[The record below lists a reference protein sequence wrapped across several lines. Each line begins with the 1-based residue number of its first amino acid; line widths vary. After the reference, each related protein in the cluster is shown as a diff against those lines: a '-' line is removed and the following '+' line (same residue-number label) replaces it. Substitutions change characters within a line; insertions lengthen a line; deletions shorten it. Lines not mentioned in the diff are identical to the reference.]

1 MRLRAFLILFAFV
14 AGLGAA
20 RAEADSPAAGFVNAL
35 VSDAVATLK
44 DNQLSEQ
51 ARDEKL
57 QSLLTRGFDIPRI
70 ARYVLG
76 RYWRDASDAE
86 RADFTSLF
94 QQWVVKTYSARLA
107 NYAGETVEVTGAR
120 NEPDGTVVASR
131 IVHPSGPP
139 TMVEWRLEG
148 QGGDFKIIDIDVE
161 GVSLA
166 LTEREEVAATISRG
180 GGTIEA
186 INSALKQKLAAQ
198 STADAH

>member
-14 AGLGAA
+14 TGLGPA
-20 RAEADSPAAGFVNAL
+20 RAETDSPAAGFINAL
-35 VSDAVATLK
+35 VSDAVATLN
-44 DNQLSEQ
+44 DHQLSDA
-51 ARDEKL
+51 AREERL
-57 QSLLTRGFDIPRI
+57 QSLLTRGFDAPRI
-70 ARYVLG
+70 ARYALG

-94 QQWVVKTYSARLA
+94 QQWVVRTYSARLA

-120 NEPDGTVVASR
+120 TEADGAVVASR
-131 IVHPSGPP
+131 IVRASGPP
-139 TMVEWRLEG
+139 TKVEWRLEG
-148 QGGDFKIIDIDVE
+148 QGADFKIVDIDVE

-186 INSALKQKLAAQ
+186 INSALKKKLAPQ
-198 STADAH
+198 STAAAH